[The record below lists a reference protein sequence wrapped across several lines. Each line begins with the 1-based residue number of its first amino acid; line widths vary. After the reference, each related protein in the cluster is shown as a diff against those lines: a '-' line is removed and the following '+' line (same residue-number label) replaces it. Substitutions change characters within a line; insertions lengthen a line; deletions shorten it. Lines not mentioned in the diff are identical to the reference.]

1 VITYFSPGPTHS
13 FWEDHWAGHT
23 PQELL
28 REARRSPLTG
38 LIEAALPLRG
48 EVLEAG
54 CGLGQYVLLFRERGR
69 RAVGVDRTFEPL
81 RECRKASP
89 GAPVALM
96 DLRRLG
102 FRPGAFS
109 AYVSLGVVE
118 HDPEGPDAILREAR
132 RVLEPGGVLILSVP
146 YVNGVRRLGTWW
158 IRLRNRR
165 VRAAG
170 GEFYQ
175 FAFSRSEARA
185 FLERNGFRVRSVSP
199 YDPGRLLR
207 KALRNLVRPPHPAP
221 IECPSPTHNPLTFI
235 LSPSGGEGRVRGR
248 GRVRGGEDKGFK
260 RTVRRL
266 LYTPLLLR
274 LLGHMIL
281 FVAVKAD

>member
-1 VITYFSPGPTHS
+1 VIIYFSPGPTHS
-13 FWEDHWAGHT
+13 FWEDHWAGHSLH
-23 PQELL
+23 ELL

-38 LIEAALPLRG
+38 LIEAALPPRG

-158 IRLRNRR
+158 IRRRNRR

-175 FAFSRSEARA
+175 FAFSRREVRALLAAR
-185 FLERNGFRVRSVSP
+185 GFRILWVTP
-199 YDPGRLLR
+199 YDPARLLR
-207 KALRNLVRPPHPAP
+207 KALGNLVK
-221 IECPSPTHNPLTFI
+221 
-235 LSPSGGEGRVRGR
+235 
-248 GRVRGGEDKGFK
+248 GGEDKGEGEARGAGGFK

-266 LYTPLLLR
+266 LYTPPLLR

>member
-1 VITYFSPGPTHS
+1 MIAYFSPGPTRS

-23 PQELL
+23 LEELL
-28 REARRSPLTG
+28 GEARRSPLTG
-38 LIEAALPLRG
+38 LIEAALPPRG
-48 EVLEAG
+48 RVLEAG

-96 DLRRLG
+96 DLRCLG

-146 YVNGVRRLGTWW
+146 YLNGVRRLGTWW

-175 FAFSRSEARA
+175 FAFSRREVRA
-185 FLERNGFRVRSVSP
+185 FLERNGFRVRSLSP
-199 YDPGRLLR
+199 YDPARLLR
-207 KALRNLVRPPHPAP
+207 KALGRVVRPPHPA
-221 IECPSPTHNPLTFI
+221 
-235 LSPSGGEGRVRGR
+235 LSP
-248 GRVRGGEDKGFK
+248 RGGEDEGEGIISGVRGAEGARFT
-260 RTVRRL
+260 RAGRRL
-266 LYTPLLLR
+266 LYTPPLLR

-281 FVAVKAD
+281 FVAVKAE

>member
-1 VITYFSPGPTHS
+1 VITYFSTRSTHT

-23 PQELL
+23 LDELL

-38 LIEAALPLRG
+38 IIEAALPPDG

-54 CGLGQYVLLFRERGR
+54 CGLGQYVLLLRERGR

-102 FRPGAFS
+102 FRPGVFS

-132 RVLEPGGVLILSVP
+132 RVLQPGGILILSVP
-146 YVNGVRRLGTWW
+146 YVNGVRRLGAWW
-158 IRLRNRR
+158 IRRRNRR

-170 GEFYQ
+170 ADFYQ

-185 FLERNGFRVRSVSP
+185 FLERNGFRVRAVSP

-207 KALRNLVRPPHPAP
+207 QALGNVVRPPHPA
-221 IECPSPTHNPLTFI
+221 
-235 LSPSGGEGRVRGR
+235 LSP
-248 GRVRGGEDKGFK
+248 RGGEPRGFK
-260 RTVRRL
+260 RMVRRL
-266 LYTPLLLR
+266 LYTPPLLR
-274 LLGHMIL
+274 FLGHMIL
-281 FVAVKAD
+281 FVAAKAD

>member
-1 VITYFSPGPTHS
+1 MITYFSPVPTHS
-13 FWEDHWAGHT
+13 FWEDHWAGHSVE
-23 PQELL
+23 ELL
-28 REARRSPLTG
+28 RDARRSPLTG
-38 LIEAALPLRG
+38 LIEGALPPRG
-48 EVLEAG
+48 ALLEAG
-54 CGLGQYVLLFRERGR
+54 CGLGQYVLLFRERER

-109 AYVSLGVVE
+109 AYLSLGVVE

-158 IRLRNRR
+158 IRRRNRR
-165 VRAAG
+165 LRAAG

-207 KALRNLVRPPHPAP
+207 RWGRRLGLLATPGPAP
-221 IECPSPTHNPLTFI
+221 APAHGAAGGSLRTDS
-235 LSPSGGEGRVRGR
+235 LSPLARLA
-248 GRVRGGEDKGFK
+248 
-260 RTVRRL
+260 RRL
-266 LYTPLLLR
+266 LYLR
-274 LLGHMIL
+274 AGLALFGHMIL